1 LRKPTLRKFD
11 RGGATVSYELADDGI
26 VCASIGGLLLP
37 ANAGE
42 MSALLLK
49 SGADLGACGVLCSV
63 QTALVALPPI
73 EAKHYGYVPSELRAV
88 PVAVVVSPEQMAV
101 YEHIAQAAA
110 RSGAIRRAF
119 LSRDEA
125 QAWLREQVRAL
136 AGSRAWWSV
145 HQAPP

>member
-1 LRKPTLRKFD
+1 MLQKFQ
-11 RGGATVSYELADDGI
+11 RGAATASYELSDDGI
-26 VCASIGGLLLP
+26 VCAHLGGVLVP

-49 SGADLGACGVLCSV
+49 SGADLGASGVLCSV

-73 EAKHYGYVPSELRAV
+73 EAKHYRYVPPELRAV

-110 RSGAIRRAF
+110 PSGAIRRAF
-119 LSRDEA
+119 LSREQA

-136 AGSRAWWSV
+136 AGSRAWRSV
-145 HQAPP
+145 HPSPP